1 MQVKTIQ
8 MHTIWAAPKPLHATP
23 LTLTTPRP
31 LSKLK
36 PLVKAIFTSQG
47 RAEG

>member
-8 MHTIWAAPKPLHATP
+8 MHTIWTAPRRPHSLP
-23 LTLTTPRP
+23 LTPPRP

-47 RAEG
+47 RSEG